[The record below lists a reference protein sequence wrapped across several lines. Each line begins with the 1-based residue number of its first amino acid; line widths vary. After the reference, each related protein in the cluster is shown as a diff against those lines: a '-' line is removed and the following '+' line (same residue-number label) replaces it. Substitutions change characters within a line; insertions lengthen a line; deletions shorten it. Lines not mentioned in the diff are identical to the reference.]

1 VVEERMKDWSEPC
14 PAPSVEKSLKKLMAL
29 IAELTTLLGD
39 LERLLDELSQ
49 TQDPQPPGE

>member
-1 VVEERMKDWSEPC
+1 MKDWSEPC